1 MKGMN
6 AKTGEP
12 IDDFEHLQ
20 QSLLDIL
27 STPYGSRVMRRNYGA
42 GLFQFVDMPINP
54 YMINQMQ
61 SAIAQA
67 VMTQE
72 TRFLLKEITV
82 NVSSKS
88 SQGVSGGSISVNL
101 TGHYLI
107 GQNAVSFNDLHIQF

>member
-1 MKGMN
+1 
-6 AKTGEP
+6 
-12 IDDFEHLQ
+12 
-20 QSLLDIL
+20 
-27 STPYGSRVMRRNYGA
+27 
-42 GLFQFVDMPINP
+42 
-54 YMINQMQ
+54 
-61 SAIAQA
+61 
-67 VMTQE
+67 MTQE